1 MRFFYLA
8 AFLLSNNLFA
18 NTLYSRLS
26 ECTIA
31 DNNKTIKIEANYKG
45 PRVATKA
52 ELIEGAR
59 IALLNEINS
68 KLAKYPNG
76 LVESNVSFSRKV
88 RDPNIKATA
97 LLKRVKSCKNQDYI
111 ITENNI
117 DLLASFVNKPANS
130 DIQIKLVLD
139 LPDSMFDQV
148 TPLTPELKV
157 STEQQLGLQLGQ
169 SFKQAQKV
177 LGRFSA
183 VLPINESDKI
193 ALIGRDHAFSFKDN
207 RYVGYQYHQ
216 ALLPSTL
223 RNNIELAAEEVQII
237 AHNRHFNTSQWLSK
251 KELSEIKQ
259 ELNNLEFVTYGDVKF
274 DNKLLGFTVGEPI
287 MLKQKASLAC
297 FDSSQSIQEFVDKNH
312 ARLIHLVDNNNR
324 RAMITS
330 CNQKLVLSE
339 TKRVQQ
345 IEFLEAFSDESSNLL
360 GMEQFMKSF
369 EPWHFE
375 NINYGEQLAMLEN
388 KQNVTSKLG
397 VVEFNSAKWVGFFN
411 VYDEQILSGKITP
424 LDEE

>member
-1 MRFFYLA
+1 
-8 AFLLSNNLFA
+8 
-18 NTLYSRLS
+18 
-26 ECTIA
+26 
-31 DNNKTIKIEANYKG
+31 
-45 PRVATKA
+45 
-52 ELIEGAR
+52 
-59 IALLNEINS
+59 
-68 KLAKYPNG
+68 
-76 LVESNVSFSRKV
+76 
-88 RDPNIKATA
+88 
-97 LLKRVKSCKNQDYI
+97 
-111 ITENNI
+111 
-117 DLLASFVNKPANS
+117 
-130 DIQIKLVLD
+130 
-139 LPDSMFDQV
+139 
-148 TPLTPELKV
+148 
-157 STEQQLGLQLGQ
+157 
-169 SFKQAQKV
+169 
-177 LGRFSA
+177 
-183 VLPINESDKI
+183 
-193 ALIGRDHAFSFKDN
+193 
-207 RYVGYQYHQ
+207 
-216 ALLPSTL
+216 
-223 RNNIELAAEEVQII
+223 
-237 AHNRHFNTSQWLSK
+237 
-251 KELSEIKQ
+251 
-259 ELNNLEFVTYGDVKF
+259 
-274 DNKLLGFTVGEPI
+274 

-345 IEFLEAFSDESSNLL
+345 IEFLEAFNDESSNLL